1 MKNLK
6 FEHNITLAYL
16 TIGCL
21 WILFSDQILNTMIK
35 DLDLNNE
42 IQTYKGWFYVLITS
56 ILFYLFLRKHLRK
69 LRKTEQELGRHK
81 KNLQQL
87 VDSKTEEL
95 DLTIKKLNIY
105 IEELREKNEL
115 INTQNAELKKAFN
128 ELKETQSQL
137 YQADKMASL
146 GVLTA
151 GVAHEINNPLNF
163 ISGGLAGLEIYLDED
178 INNNKNLG
186 LFINSIKTGIE
197 RASSIVSS
205 LNQLNRNNQT
215 YDEICDIHYI
225 IENCL
230 TIIHSQMDNRI
241 ELNKEY
247 ANGDLITLGNC
258 GQLHQVF
265 INILVNACQAIENKG
280 IITIRTENNNDFA
293 SIRITDTGCG
303 ISEENLPKITDP
315 FFTTKEPGKGTG
327 LGLSITYNIIQAH
340 GGKINFQSEV
350 GVGTSVLITLPT
362 RHQEKNNIDPDNQ

>member
-115 INTQNAELKKAFN
+115 INTQNAELKKDFQRI
-128 ELKETQSQL
+128 K
-137 YQADKMASL
+137 
-146 GVLTA
+146 G
-151 GVAHEINNPLNF
+151 NPVSAL
-163 ISGGLAGLEIYLDED
+163 SG
-178 INNNKNLG
+178 
-186 LFINSIKTGIE
+186 
-197 RASSIVSS
+197 
-205 LNQLNRNNQT
+205 
-215 YDEICDIHYI
+215 
-225 IENCL
+225 
-230 TIIHSQMDNRI
+230 
-241 ELNKEY
+241 
-247 ANGDLITLGNC
+247 
-258 GQLHQVF
+258 
-265 INILVNACQAIENKG
+265 
-280 IITIRTENNNDFA
+280 
-293 SIRITDTGCG
+293 
-303 ISEENLPKITDP
+303 
-315 FFTTKEPGKGTG
+315 
-327 LGLSITYNIIQAH
+327 
-340 GGKINFQSEV
+340 
-350 GVGTSVLITLPT
+350 
-362 RHQEKNNIDPDNQ
+362 